1 MTVAP
6 KVETAAMTEG
16 AEKPFEDFGAEL
28 DAANFYFK
36 RTHAIDPQ
44 RVERVVTLLED
55 FSGSRMNSA
64 AKSAV
69 FLRDICAG
77 VDDSLL
83 ARNASWA
90 LNTYRT
96 NSFDT
101 EETQTYKLAIARDIQ
116 RIDDFSREMF
126 EQETRTGSV
135 AGMVFSGITRVL
147 SKKERL
153 AYQDQRWLRDSN
165 ANAGELQELLD
176 TNKRAVNLEAMV
188 HYSAEVLDDLMA
200 ATGAVDGVRV
210 PDDEVLM
217 RRIRDVDVVLGPFLE
232 IIGHDGMAMA
242 LRSHANIVRLQKTGN
257 VAFVDRAKNM
267 LEQYTDREY
276 IAGQIEKLYGELFG
290 GDSVVEH
297 VISNKTQHGIAVGES
312 AFRWSECYAN
322 ARAVWRVKSVGS
334 LAMKLYRYSKEG
346 KSTATPQD
354 IIGVTLITDD
364 PEQLNSLYPMLVLS
378 VESSRAIKTTVAP
391 SKKSAYHVRGDGLY
405 VESISK
411 AVCQQFTEDA
421 RTLLGL
427 GPVEIDTKDDENNL
441 HQTAKATF
449 TFHALPFEVQCQ
461 TEWARE
467 RSRIGAGAHG
477 FHKSGVRELNQHF
490 IAQLHSRRAELGTME
505 LTKASADGTRRFM
518 SSVARRGIPPVN
530 YGIV

>member
-1 MTVAP
+1 
-6 KVETAAMTEG
+6 
-16 AEKPFEDFGAEL
+16 
-28 DAANFYFK
+28 
-36 RTHAIDPQ
+36 
-44 RVERVVTLLED
+44 
-55 FSGSRMNSA
+55 
-64 AKSAV
+64 
-69 FLRDICAG
+69 
-77 VDDSLL
+77 
-83 ARNASWA
+83 
-90 LNTYRT
+90 
-96 NSFDT
+96 
-101 EETQTYKLAIARDIQ
+101 
-116 RIDDFSREMF
+116 
-126 EQETRTGSV
+126 
-135 AGMVFSGITRVL
+135 
-147 SKKERL
+147 
-153 AYQDQRWLRDSN
+153 
-165 ANAGELQELLD
+165 
-176 TNKRAVNLEAMV
+176 
-188 HYSAEVLDDLMA
+188 MA